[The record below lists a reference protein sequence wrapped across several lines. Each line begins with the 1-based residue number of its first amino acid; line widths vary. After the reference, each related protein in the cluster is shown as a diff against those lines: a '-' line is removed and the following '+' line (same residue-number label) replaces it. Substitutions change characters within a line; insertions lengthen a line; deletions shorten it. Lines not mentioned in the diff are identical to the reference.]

1 MVAAQ
6 SSAISESRGTFTW
19 FQSGCVYS
27 LLNVA
32 LNFVTANDILELFVA
47 FESCNWF
54 VLKIFFSNSLADS
67 MFQFVWIILLMFGK
81 NRLNI
86 IANWMR
92 VFIVVPFLLPF
103 MSLSLS
109 SFSTVLMYQA
119 NSSELYPCSGNQFLS
134 FEQWRSKSF
143 DAAQIRWIC
152 SAWLYGTLYLNDF
165 GCSGSIWSNLGRL
178 FCFV

>member
-6 SSAISESRGTFTW
+6 SSAISESRGTFNW

-103 MSLSLS
+103 ISLSLS

-134 FEQWRSKSF
+134 S
-143 DAAQIRWIC
+143 
-152 SAWLYGTLYLNDF
+152 
-165 GCSGSIWSNLGRL
+165 
-178 FCFV
+178 